1 MRTRRRFFSDTTP
14 LRESAQYRRLYLGQ
28 LFAIFG
34 SQITV
39 VAVPLQVYL
48 ITGSS
53 LLVGLSAWPSSSL
66 SCCSPWSVGPSPAGS
81 TGASCCC
88 GCSCRAGH

>member
-53 LLVGLSAWPSSSL
+53 LLVGLLGLAQLVPLLLFSL
-66 SCCSPWSVGPSPAGS
+66 VG
-81 TGASCCC
+81 GAVAD
-88 GCSCRAGH
+88 RVDRRKLLLWM